1 MAQSL
6 GKDYK
11 DPDDTKMFSVNW
23 APYLRTGAT
32 LSSASTPNPPT
43 GITVASTT
51 NDDTTS
57 THTISGG
64 RVGQDYV
71 LTARGVTSDGEQLD
85 LEFTVAVI

>member
-1 MAQSL
+1 VGQHI

-11 DPDDTKMFSVNW
+11 DPDDTKKFTVNW

-32 LSSASTPNPPT
+32 LSSVSTPTPPA
-43 GITVASTT
+43 GITVSATT
-51 NDDTTS
+51 NDTTTS

-71 LTARGVTSDGEQLD
+71 VTARGVTSDGEQLD